1 MIRRPPVGGS
11 GARRIWS
18 AYDERVGQVAS
29 RRWGGLDNRAQCRR
43 CVGPAPVG
51 RIIDEQFPQVLVT
64 PVQAGHDGADWGAHD
79 VGDFLVSEAL
89 DVGEIDHYPELLGQR
104 LQGLADVGVG
114 QPLQGWRPRWL
125 QLAGALG
132 GGLGGLPVLG
142 VPGPRAL
149 RFPLPRAVGVDKGV
163 REDPE
168 QPGLEV
174 GALLEQVERR
184 VRRTE
189 GVLHQVFGVGPVV
202 GHPHRGGIYLVQVGQ
217 YITLETGAAPLEG
230 VRDRIRF
237 LGYPW
242 GHVDGD

>member
-114 QPLQGWRPRWL
+114 QPLQGWRP
-125 QLAGALG
+125 AGFSSLELWEAAWAGCQSSVSL
-132 GGLGGLPVLG
+132 
-142 VPGPRAL
+142 VP
-149 RFPLPRAVGVDKGV
+149 
-163 REDPE
+163 
-168 QPGLEV
+168 
-174 GALLEQVERR
+174 ERCGSRCR
-184 VRRTE
+184 VR
-189 GVLHQVFGVGPVV
+189 
-202 GHPHRGGIYLVQVGQ
+202 
-217 YITLETGAAPLEG
+217 
-230 VRDRIRF
+230 
-237 LGYPW
+237 
-242 GHVDGD
+242 